1 MNVLRAV
8 FNFLYGIL
16 LGCRHEHLT
25 RPFTIEKQTYE
36 VCLDCGKHLF
46 YSADAM
52 RPMSAREMRRM
63 RAVQSGELKI
73 VPVSGASAALTSE
86 SDSRAVA

>member
-46 YSADAM
+46 YSADNM
-52 RPMSAREMRRM
+52 RPLSAREMRRM

-73 VPVSGASAALTSE
+73 VPVSSVSAALSSE

>member
-1 MNVLRAV
+1 MNILRAV
-8 FNFLYGIL
+8 FNFLCGIL
-16 LGCRHEHLT
+16 LGCRHDHLT
-25 RPFTIEKQTYE
+25 RPFTIQQQTYE

-52 RPMSAREMRRM
+52 RPLSGRETRRL
-63 RAVQSGELKI
+63 RAVHLGELKI
-73 VPVSGASAALTSE
+73 VPVAGAAASLGGE

>member
-1 MNVLRAV
+1 MNFLRTI

-16 LGCRHEHLT
+16 LGCRHDHLT
-25 RPFTIEKQTYE
+25 RPFTIERQTYE

-52 RPMSAREMRRM
+52 RPLSGRELRRLQ
-63 RAVQSGELKI
+63 AVHSGELKI
-73 VPVSGASAALTSE
+73 VAASAAAALNSE
-86 SDSRAVA
+86 GNSRAVA